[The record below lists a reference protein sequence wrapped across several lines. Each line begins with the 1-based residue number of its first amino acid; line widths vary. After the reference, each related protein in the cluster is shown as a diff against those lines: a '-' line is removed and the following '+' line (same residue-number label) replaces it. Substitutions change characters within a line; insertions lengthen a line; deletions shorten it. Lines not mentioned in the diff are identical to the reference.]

1 MDHKEIENKIRSRLD
16 ELGMS
21 ITDLAEGLGVTRA
34 NVYRK
39 FSLGQYTVEDLD
51 RIAKVL
57 DCELSVELV
66 RTGVLI
72 YRRDDNESIT
82 LGSFSASRTVSVDEA
97 LFMADVDI
105 NKVMR
110 ENGLATWDS
119 SKLSIIYKDSEKPH
133 EHLLLK
139 AHS

>member
-1 MDHKEIENKIRSRLD
+1 MDHKEIESKIRSRLD

-21 ITDLAEGLGVTRA
+21 ITDLAEGLGTSRS

-39 FSLGQYTVEDLD
+39 FSLGQYTIEDLGM
-51 RIAKVL
+51 IAKVL

-72 YRRDDNESIT
+72 YRRDKDESIT
-82 LGSFSASRTVSVDEA
+82 LGSFSASRTVSIDEA

-105 NKVMR
+105 NKVMQD
-110 ENGLATWDS
+110 NNLATWDS
-119 SKLSIIYKDSEKPH
+119 SKLSIIYKDGDKPH